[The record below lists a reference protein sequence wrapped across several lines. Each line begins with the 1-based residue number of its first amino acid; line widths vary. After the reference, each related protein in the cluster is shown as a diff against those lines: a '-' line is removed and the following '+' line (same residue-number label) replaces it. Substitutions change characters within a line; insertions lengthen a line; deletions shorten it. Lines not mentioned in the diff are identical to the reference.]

1 MHLPAAGAVDVVSEV
16 LDNDCCV
23 GGLDGFAVAG
33 DKNAG
38 DGLHNDDTLLALC
51 DGVSIPQELGLSPP
65 PGGGRTYLLAIEAA
79 VIGSDSDE
87 LFTSDGDT
95 VGPSIVSVLEGTG
108 NTSKLVR

>member
-1 MHLPAAGAVDVVSEV
+1 MRLPAAGAVDVVSEV

-51 DGVSIPQELGLSPP
+51 DGVSIPQELGLSPAR
-65 PGGGRTYLLAIEAA
+65 GGTYLLAIEAA

-95 VGPSIVSVLEGTG
+95 VGPSIVGVLEGTG

>member
-1 MHLPAAGAVDVVSEV
+1 MV
-16 LDNDCCV
+16 LVFRRNWDC
-23 GGLDGFAVAG
+23 
-33 DKNAG
+33 
-38 DGLHNDDTLLALC
+38 HH
-51 DGVSIPQELGLSPP
+51 P
-65 PGGGRTYLLAIEAA
+65 PGGGTYLLAIEAA